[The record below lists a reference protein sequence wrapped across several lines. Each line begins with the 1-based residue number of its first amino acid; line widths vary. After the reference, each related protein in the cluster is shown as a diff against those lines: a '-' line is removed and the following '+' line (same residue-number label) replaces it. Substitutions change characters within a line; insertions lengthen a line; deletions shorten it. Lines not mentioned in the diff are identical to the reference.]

1 MKKFALLFVS
11 LFAISALTNAQ
22 AVLRITEVMSSGGTA
37 DWIEI
42 SNIGDVD
49 ADITGYK
56 FDDGSF
62 SFAASL
68 ALNGITTIA
77 SGESVIFGESGSVTF
92 ATDFRTFWGIDETV
106 QVGTYTG
113 SGIGLSSSGDGA
125 ILFDAAG
132 TEITRV
138 SFGAATAGSSF
149 FWGYN
154 ADGSFDTNNVGALNV
169 GLLSSLGTNAGQTT
183 FTSANAA
190 ANIGSPST
198 NTLTFVSIE
207 GCTDALACN
216 YDANAN
222 TSNGSCTFA
231 TLWYADLDNDGFGNA
246 SISIEA
252 CEAPVGYV
260 ANSTDCDDTVNST
273 NPDALEICN
282 NSVDDNCDTNIDEG
296 CVILRI
302 TEAMSSGGTADW
314 IEITNLGSA
323 TADITGFKID
333 DGSFSF
339 ATSLALNGITSIASG
354 ESVIFGESGSATFAT
369 DFRTFWGI
377 DETVQ
382 VGTYTGSGIGLSSSG
397 DGVILFNGAGTEI
410 TRVSFGAATAGTSF
424 FWGYNA
430 DGSFDT
436 NNVGALNVGLLSSLG
451 NNAGQVTF
459 TSADAAANIAS
470 PGDAI
475 LAGFPIEGCTDNTAC
490 NYDAL
495 ATINDGSCTYAI
507 TWYIDNDGD
516 GYGTTSS
523 TQVACAQPSGY
534 AANDTDCND
543 SNNAV
548 NPSASEVCYNG
559 LDENCNGTINDN
571 CAFGNISIASA
582 SNFVTV
588 NENAGTV
595 TVPVT
600 MANATSNQTTV
611 TFTLSVY
618 SDATENV
625 DYTWTNTLVIP
636 ASSNGVFN
644 ANISIIDDAIAEK
657 AERIIVKLG
666 SADFATIDAINNYRI
681 IFIKDNDYSVPSPTN
696 ELNINL
702 LASFSNGTAGTNS
715 AEIVTYD
722 NSTQRLYIAN
732 SIGGK
737 LDIVNFSNPSSPIL
751 LSSISVAPYGNIN
764 SVVAHNGIVAMA
776 IENSSPQ
783 SNGFVVFLDGD
794 GNFINQVTAGAM
806 PDMITFNKDYTKVL
820 TANEGEPNSTYSIDP
835 EGSVTIVDI
844 SGGVASITQ
853 SNVTQISLSSFNGQE
868 ATLRSQGIRIFATS
882 ASAAQD
888 LEPEYIAI
896 ADDNTKA
903 FVTMQENNAILVV
916 DLTTNTIE
924 TLRPIGFGNYD
935 AASGNALD
943 ASDQSGDVLITG
955 NLPIKATYMPDA
967 MSYATVNGTGL
978 LFSANEGDSREF
990 GSVIDANRISSSA
1003 FNSLDP
1009 TAFPDQAILRNNK
1022 FLGRLNAL
1030 KFSGD
1035 TDGDGDYDELHAM
1048 GGRSFSIWNAT
1059 TGALVFDSKDLL
1071 EQITASSSIS
1081 AAFFN
1086 ASNTTGAAVLKNRSD
1101 DKGPEPEGITT
1112 AVIGGKHYAFVSME
1126 RVGGLMIFNIE
1137 NPSNPVFVGYNNNR
1151 TLNGSGPDLGAE
1163 GIIHISAA
1171 NSPNGKEII
1180 ILANEVSSTLSI
1192 FEINS
1197 CSDLIDAVVSVDES
1211 VVCPGTPANLTITA
1225 EAGSSYQWYKDGSPI
1240 DGEVVS
1246 TYSTDASGVYSVE
1259 ASNATFGCSVFSNQ
1273 VTVENFTSS
1282 IVITQQPVKAVVCG
1296 NVSEVTFSV
1305 ATADT
1310 VKTYQWQVKLNPN
1323 TSVWTALTND
1333 ATYSGV
1339 NTSELTVAN
1348 PSILLNNRVFRCKM
1362 TNCGLPT
1369 YSTNGKLVIVE
1380 PVVITSQPTAQNS
1393 CLGGTVS
1400 FSTSATGAGLLLA
1413 QANNPVKYRWQ
1424 RFNGVSFVDISNN
1437 NHYTGANTATL
1448 NIINVNSNDA
1458 LTTYRCKVTGYCSP
1472 SGLFTDAVG
1481 LTIDNCTQ
1489 SMILKS
1495 NITETL
1501 ETTEWDFNV
1510 MPNPV
1515 INDITQISLA
1525 GQEGFAVVSIYDAIG
1540 KLVNQA
1546 SIEMIE
1552 NEVYSVDFTIAENG
1566 IYFLEI
1572 LINGDRK
1579 VKKVIVSKQ

>member
-1 MKKFALLFVS
+1 
-11 LFAISALTNAQ
+11 
-22 AVLRITEVMSSGGTA
+22 
-37 DWIEI
+37 
-42 SNIGDVD
+42 
-49 ADITGYK
+49 
-56 FDDGSF
+56 
-62 SFAASL
+62 
-68 ALNGITTIA
+68 
-77 SGESVIFGESGSVTF
+77 
-92 ATDFRTFWGIDETV
+92 
-106 QVGTYTG
+106 
-113 SGIGLSSSGDGA
+113 
-125 ILFDAAG
+125 
-132 TEITRV
+132 
-138 SFGAATAGSSF
+138 
-149 FWGYN
+149 
-154 ADGSFDTNNVGALNV
+154 
-169 GLLSSLGTNAGQTT
+169 
-183 FTSANAA
+183 
-190 ANIGSPST
+190 
-198 NTLTFVSIE
+198 
-207 GCTDALACN
+207 
-216 YDANAN
+216 
-222 TSNGSCTFA
+222 
-231 TLWYADLDNDGFGNA
+231 
-246 SISIEA
+246 
-252 CEAPVGYV
+252 
-260 ANSTDCDDTVNST
+260 
-273 NPDALEICN
+273 
-282 NSVDDNCDTNIDEG
+282 
-296 CVILRI
+296 
-302 TEAMSSGGTADW
+302 MSSGGTADW

-354 ESVIFGESGSATFAT
+354 ESVIFGESGSSTFAT

-377 DETVQ
+377 DASVQ
-382 VGTYTGSGIGLSSSG
+382 VGTYSGSGVGLSSSG
-397 DGVILFNGAGTEI
+397 DGVIIFTSGGTEI
-410 TRVSFGAATAGTSF
+410 TRVSFGAATAGSSF
-424 FWGYNA
+424 YWGYNA

-436 NNVGALNVGLLSSLG
+436 NNVGASNVGLVSSLG

-459 TSADAAANIAS
+459 TSANVAANIAS

-516 GYGTTSS
+516 GYGTATS
-523 TQVACAQPSGY
+523 TQVSCTQPSGY

-548 NPSASEVCYNG
+548 NPSAAEICYNG

-600 MANATSNQTTV
+600 MANASPNPTTV

-618 SDATENV
+618 SDATEYV
-625 DYTWTNTLVIP
+625 DFVWTNTLLIP
-636 ASSNGVFN
+636 ASTNGVFN
-644 ANISIIDDAIAEK
+644 STINIVDDVLAEK
-657 AERIIVKLG
+657 AERIIVKIDY
-666 SADFATIDAINNYRI
+666 ADYAIVDPTNNYRI
-681 IFIKDNDYSVPSPTN
+681 IFIADNDYTAPAPTN

-702 LASFSNGTAGTNS
+702 LSSFSNGAVGTNS

-722 NSTQRLYIAN
+722 KSTQRLYIAN

-737 LDIVNFSNPSSPIL
+737 LDIVNFANPSAPVL
-751 LSSISVAPYGNIN
+751 LNSISVAPYGNIN
-764 SVVAHNGIVAMA
+764 SVVANDGVVALA
-776 IENSSPQ
+776 IENSAPQ
-783 SNGFVVFLDGD
+783 TSGYIVFLDGD
-794 GNFINQVTAGAM
+794 GAFLSQVTAGAM

-820 TANEGEPNSTYSIDP
+820 TANEGEPNSSYSLDP

-844 SGGVASITQ
+844 SGGAANVTQ
-853 SNVTQISLSSFNGQE
+853 SNVTQISLTSFNGQE
-868 ATLRSQGIRIFATS
+868 VALRNQGIRIFSTS
-882 ASAAQD
+882 ASVAQD
-888 LEPEYIAI
+888 LEPEYIAVS
-896 ADDNTKA
+896 DDNTKA
-903 FVTMQENNAILVV
+903 YVSMQENNATLVI

-924 TLRPIGFGNYD
+924 TLRPLGFGNYD

-943 ASDQSGDVLITG
+943 ASDQSGAVLITG

-967 MSYATVNGTGL
+967 ISYATIGGTGFI
-978 LFSANEGDSREF
+978 FSANEGDSREF
-990 GSVIDANRISSSA
+990 GSVVDANRISSST
-1003 FNSLDP
+1003 FNSLDAS
-1009 TAFPDQAILRNNK
+1009 AFPDQAILRNNK

-1030 KFSGD
+1030 KYSGD
-1035 TDGDGDYDELHAM
+1035 TDGDGDYDQLHVM
-1048 GGRSFSIWNAT
+1048 GGRSFSIWNAE

-1071 EQITASSSIS
+1071 EQITSSNPST

-1101 DKGPEPEGITT
+1101 DKGPEPEGVTT
-1112 AVIGGKHYAFVSME
+1112 AYINGAHYAFVSME
-1126 RVGGLMIFNIE
+1126 RVGGLMIFNVE
-1137 NPSNPVFVGYNNNR
+1137 DPSNPVFVGYSNNR

-1163 GIIHISAA
+1163 GIIYISS
-1171 NSPNGKEII
+1171 NDSPNGKDIV
-1180 ILANEVSSTLSI
+1180 ILANEVSSTLSV
-1192 FEINS
+1192 FEVNA
-1197 CSDLIDAVVSVDES
+1197 CFDLIHPAVSVDQN
-1211 VVCPGTPANLTITA
+1211 VVCPGTLANLSVNA
-1225 EAGSSYQWYKDGSPI
+1225 EAGTTFQWYKDGAPLASQTL
-1240 DGEVVS
+1240 S
-1246 TYSTDASGVYSVE
+1246 TYATDASGVYSVE
-1259 ASNATFGCSVFSNQ
+1259 ATNATFGCSTFSEE
-1273 VTVENFTSS
+1273 VTIENYTSS

-1296 NVSEVTFSV
+1296 NASEVTFSV
-1305 ATADT
+1305 ATADV

-1339 NTSELTVAN
+1339 NTAELTVAN
-1348 PSILLNNRVFRCKM
+1348 PTTALNNRVFRCKL
-1362 TNCGLPT
+1362 TNCGLPI

-1424 RFNGVSFVDISNN
+1424 RFNGVSFVDIINN
-1437 NHYTGANTATL
+1437 NHFTGANTATL

-1501 ETTEWDFNV
+1501 ETSEWDFNV

-1515 INDITQISLA
+1515 VNDIAQISLA
-1525 GQEGFAVVSIYDAIG
+1525 GQEGFAIVSIYDGIG
-1540 KLVNQA
+1540 KLVNQE

-1552 NEVYSVDFTIAENG
+1552 NEIYSVDFTNAENG
-1566 IYFLEI
+1566 VYFLEI

-1579 VKKVIVSKQ
+1579 VKKVMVSKQ